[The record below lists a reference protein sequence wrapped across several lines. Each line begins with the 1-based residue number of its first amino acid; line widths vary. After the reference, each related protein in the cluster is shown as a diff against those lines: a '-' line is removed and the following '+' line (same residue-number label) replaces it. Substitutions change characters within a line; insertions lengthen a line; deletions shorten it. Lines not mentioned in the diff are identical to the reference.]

1 MSPSDHSLLPRL
13 VYQVWGRPSSVGEDA
28 ESDPGILPSH
38 SRGRQSACGLERE
51 KGEGGW
57 HPSLRA
63 AGSRT
68 AVTAVAVRGVAARV
82 GVADQCR
89 RGRSVIA
96 CLVEAGRM
104 AAWLAGELWLGREKR

>member
-1 MSPSDHSLLPRL
+1 M
-13 VYQVWGRPSSVGEDA
+13 GGAA
-28 ESDPGILPSH
+28 ESDPGILLCH
-38 SRGRQSACGLERE
+38 RRGRQSACGLEQER
-51 KGEGGW
+51 GEGGR

-68 AVTAVAVRGVAARV
+68 AVMGVAVRVVAARV

-104 AAWLAGELWLGREKR
+104 AAWLDGEPWLGREKR